1 MFCCELEE
9 WPNFLVS
16 SCPSEKY
23 LPLPFLFDPF
33 YDSLGKDLL
42 TLILQRRKPRLSGA
56 KWLDQGSQ
64 SSGIFLGKQKK
75 KWYVW
80 FKCQTV
86 LPWLRPLNLSGF
98 PFYFSP
104 FGPLIWPVI
113 TLSWFRASSLESY
126 LHLPP
131 RTLLFDQ
138 RVGGYKCRCESQ
150 KPRFSFWFWSW
161 KVGQERFGALHSTWW
176 SWHRLISDV
185 EIGILALKV
194 WGDLETSN
202 H

>member
-1 MFCCELEE
+1 MGLSDLTKGHRALE
-9 WPNFLVS
+9 
-16 SCPSEKY
+16 Y
-23 LPLPFLFDPF
+23 
-33 YDSLGKDLL
+33 SLEN
-42 TLILQRRKPRLSGA
+42 RKRNG
-56 KWLDQGSQ
+56 
-64 SSGIFLGKQKK
+64 
-75 KWYVW
+75 YVW
-80 FKCQTV
+80 FKCQMV
-86 LPWLRPLNLSGF
+86 LPWLCPLNLSGF

-104 FGPLIWPVI
+104 SGPLIWPVM
-113 TLSWFRASSLESY
+113 TLSWFRASSLEPY
-126 LHLPP
+126 LLLPP

-161 KVGQERFGALHSTWW
+161 KVGQERFGALHSSWW

-202 H
+202 Y